1 MPRDFKITEFK
12 ATKEESL
19 IGIISDT
26 HIPIREKEI
35 PAQVHEIFKNVD
47 LIVHAGDLITL
58 EVVKELE
65 RIAFVVA
72 IHGNMDTPEVKEKLP
87 QAVCLKIYGW
97 KMGVIHDSVFPP
109 VSWRMGKIAK
119 ENHLDILIFGHTHR
133 PFLKTKDTLIINP
146 GSPTKPLWS
155 KPSVAILKVNKYSY
169 EGKIVYL
176 SESSEKILF
185 AP

>member
-1 MPRDFKITEFK
+1 MPRDFKVTEFK
-12 ATKEESL
+12 TIKEESL
-19 IGIISDT
+19 IGVISDT
-26 HIPIREKEI
+26 HIPTGKKKI
-35 PAQVHEIFKNVD
+35 PVQVHEIFKNVD

-65 RIAFVVA
+65 RIASVIA
-72 IHGNMDTPEVKEKLP
+72 IHGNMDPPKVKEKLP

-109 VSWRMGKIAK
+109 VGWRMKKIAK

-133 PFLKTKDTLIINP
+133 PFLKSKDTLIINP
-146 GSPTKPLWS
+146 GSPTNPLWS
-155 KPSVAILKVNKYSY
+155 KSSVALLKVDKYSY

>member
-12 ATKEESL
+12 TTKEETL

-26 HIPIREKEI
+26 HIPSRKKKI
-35 PAQVHEIFKNVD
+35 PAQVHEIFKSVD
-47 LIVHAGDLITL
+47 LIIHAGDLVTL
-58 EVVKELE
+58 EVVRQLE
-65 RIAFVVA
+65 RISSVIA
-72 IHGNMDTPEVKEKLP
+72 IHGNMDSPEVKGKLP
-87 QAVCLKIYGW
+87 EAACLKIYSW

-109 VSWRMGKIAK
+109 VGWRMGKVAK

-133 PFLKTKDTLIINP
+133 PFLKSNGTLIINP

-155 KPSVAILKVNKYSY
+155 QPSVALLKLDEYSY

-176 SESSEKILF
+176 NESSKKILF